1 MARGALEMKIAEKLA
16 EVRFPDM
23 KYKTEMRSVKKGIRL
38 ICLNIFYICVCFL
51 GLVPILYI
59 FLLSVSG
66 GSGALTTGLSI
77 LPEKFTLENYRRIIV
92 EESFLRWMANSVV
105 LSVGT
110 MVIAMGTSVLASY
123 AFSRFRFVGKNVSMQ
138 ILLLLNAFPQILSM
152 FAIFRLFRLMNLLDS
167 HVGLIFVYA
176 GSMCI
181 FSIWN
186 MKGYFASIPIEIE
199 EASKI
204 DGASNAQLIVRIILP
219 LARPAIIVTAV
230 MVLIFVWNEYLFATT
245 FMLKEE
251 SYTLAGGL
259 YQLQANDY
267 SRSWP
272 LFSAAAILVSVPIL
286 VIFFC
291 FQKYM
296 VSGLTAGGV
305 KG

>member
-1 MARGALEMKIAEKLA
+1 MKSTGKKKLYLL
-16 EVRFPDM
+16 F
-23 KYKTEMRSVKKGIRL
+23 
-38 ICLNIFYICVCFL
+38 LNLFFICVCL
-51 GLVPILYI
+51 LALVPILYV
-59 FLLSVSG
+59 FLLSLSSG
-66 GSGALTTGLSI
+66 GGALITGASGSL
-77 LPEKFTLENYRRIIV
+77 TLENYRKIIV
-92 EESFLRWMANSVV
+92 EKPFLQWLSNSVL

-110 MVIAMGTSVLASY
+110 MLLAMGTSVSASY
-123 AFSRFRFVGKNVSMQ
+123 AFSRFRFRGKNGAMQ
-138 ILLLLNAFPQILSM
+138 LLLLLNAFPQILSM

-167 HVGLIFVYA
+167 HAGLIFIYA

-181 FSIWN
+181 FGIWN
-186 MKGYFASIPIEIE
+186 MKGYFDSIPIEIE
-199 EASKI
+199 QAAKI
-204 DGASNAQLIVRIILP
+204 DGSSNLQLILRIIMP

-245 FMLKEE
+245 FMLREE

-291 FQKYM
+291 IQKHM

>member
-1 MARGALEMKIAEKLA
+1 MKRSGKKKLQLA
-16 EVRFPDM
+16 VLNLFF
-23 KYKTEMRSVKKGIRL
+23 IC
-38 ICLNIFYICVCFL
+38 ICLL
-51 GLVPILYI
+51 GLVPILYV
-59 FLLSVSG
+59 FLLSVSS
-66 GSGALTTGLSI
+66 GSGALTTGLSL
-77 LPEKFTLENYRRIIV
+77 LPERFTLENYRKIIV
-92 EESFLRWMANSVV
+92 EKPFLKWLANSVI

-110 MVIAMGTSVLASY
+110 MVLAMGTSVTASY
-123 AFSRFRFVGKNVSMQ
+123 AFSRFRFSGKNAAMQ
-138 ILLLLNAFPQILSM
+138 LLLLLNAFPQILSM
-152 FAIFRLFRLMNLLDS
+152 FAIFRLFRLLNLLNS
-167 HVGLIFVYA
+167 HAGLIFIYA

-186 MKGYFASIPIEIE
+186 MKGYFDSIPVEIE

-204 DGASNAQLIVRIILP
+204 DGADNFQMILKIILP

-245 FMLKEE
+245 FMLREE

-272 LFSAAAILVSVPIL
+272 LFCAAAILISVPIL
-286 VIFFC
+286 IIFFGI
-291 FQKYM
+291 QKYM